1 MSARKTLGLIAGV
14 GLVTAAAIS
23 FAYEG
28 QAIREGWAS
37 MGPLAP
43 GKDIPAF
50 RARTLDGEVFDNES
64 LDGKVTVLV
73 FWTTW
78 CGVCKDEL
86 PEVAE
91 IAQEYRLAYGDRVQV
106 LGVNADRKVDQRV
119 AVTRYKQDHDLD
131 LPMVLDSGRLSQSFR
146 VHVFPHT
153 VIIDEDGE
161 LARVHE
167 GRLRRA
173 RLEGELDELLAA
185 QSHAP

>member
-1 MSARKTLGLIAGV
+1 MSLRKSLGLVAG
-14 GLVTAAAIS
+14 LTMLTAAAVS

-28 QAIREGWAS
+28 RAIREGWAN

-43 GKDIPAF
+43 GTEIPEF
-50 RARTLDGEVFDNES
+50 RARTLEGERFDNAALE
-64 LDGKVTVLV
+64 GKVTLMV

-91 IAQEYRLAYGDRVQV
+91 IRREYQKMYGDRFQV
-106 LGVNADRKVDQRV
+106 VGVNADRKVDQSV
-119 AVTRYKQDHDLD
+119 AVVQYKEDHGLD

-153 VIIDEDGE
+153 VIVDESGN
-161 LARVHE
+161 LINVHE
-167 GRLRRA
+167 GKVRRS
-173 RLEGELDELLAA
+173 RLEDELDALLARK
-185 QSHAP
+185 